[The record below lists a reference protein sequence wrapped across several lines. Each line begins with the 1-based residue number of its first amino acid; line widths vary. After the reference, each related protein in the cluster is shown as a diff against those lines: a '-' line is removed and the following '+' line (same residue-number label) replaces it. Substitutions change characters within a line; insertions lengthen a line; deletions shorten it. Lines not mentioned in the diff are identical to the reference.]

1 MLRYW
6 GLRLQFSSV
15 RSLSHVWL
23 FATPW
28 TAAHQVSLSI
38 TSSHLLKL
46 MSIESD
52 FNVSILGV
60 TVKPRKL
67 LFMSQ
72 YSSGPLPWPKHP
84 TGHWKHQTH
93 SICALQGLG
102 VTYRKLFC
110 FLTFVSCWSY
120 CGAFEHRGET
130 CTFLTL
136 ERCHHGLSWPQVMVP
151 TVQCDLCD
159 SLSSHILD
167 VVCINNFKM
176 PHFRNITH
184 L

>member
-15 RSLSHVWL
+15 RSLSHVRL

-60 TVKPRKL
+60 TQLNPRKL

-72 YSSGPLPWPKHP
+72 YSSGPLP
-84 TGHWKHQTH
+84 
-93 SICALQGLG
+93 
-102 VTYRKLFC
+102 
-110 FLTFVSCWSY
+110 
-120 CGAFEHRGET
+120 
-130 CTFLTL
+130 
-136 ERCHHGLSWPQVMVP
+136 
-151 TVQCDLCD
+151 
-159 SLSSHILD
+159 
-167 VVCINNFKM
+167 
-176 PHFRNITH
+176 
-184 L
+184 